1 LLTDGLPT
9 TSDTSPNNG
18 NTDDTTRMQYLRH
31 AVRQLP
37 PRIPVSTILFPLDG
51 DPGTAALY
59 WELAL
64 DTRGALVSPSASW
77 PDT

>member
-1 LLTDGLPT
+1 
-9 TSDTSPNNG
+9 
-18 NTDDTTRMQYLRH
+18 MQYLRH

-37 PRIPVSTILFPLDG
+37 PRIPISTILFPLDG
-51 DPGTAALY
+51 DPGTAALF
-59 WELAL
+59 WELAT